1 MPYIPRR
8 TSPTLG
14 VPQEF
19 QKPPVAAHP
28 PLPAAEPPTADNA
41 AKRRK
46 SIGTPKIN
54 MHTYQPDEKA
64 LFTTMFGKEA
74 NVDPYTGQLVL
85 AANPPPGQAG
95 DGQQRQ

>member
-1 MPYIPRR
+1 
-8 TSPTLG
+8 LG

-28 PLPAAEPPTADNA
+28 PLPPPESPTTDNA

-46 SIGTPKIN
+46 SIGVPKIN
-54 MHTYQPDEKA
+54 MHTYQPDEQA
-64 LFTTMFGKEA
+64 LFTAMFGKEA

-85 AANPPPGQAG
+85 ATKPPPGPTG
-95 DGQQRQ
+95 NGQQRQ